1 MTRVIAS
8 NPRTFGLEGAPDAT
22 YAGENHLGKGV
33 DMADWPGGDCPAC
46 GEWMPPKQVH
56 CRECRQLLNPELALS
71 SVEIPEFVPLQE
83 LDAMVEVAPQG
94 LFVACP
100 KCGDELKIARKYLG
114 ERVQCKFCQAP
125 FRLDPTNPKVRA
137 ADVYATCAHCQQQL
151 RFAAKYVGVKVA
163 CRFCNG
169 KLNVVS
175 PSAS

>member
-1 MTRVIAS
+1 
-8 NPRTFGLEGAPDAT
+8 
-22 YAGENHLGKGV
+22 
-33 DMADWPGGDCPAC
+33 MADWPGGDCPAC

-169 KLNVVS
+169 KLNVVA
-175 PSAS
+175 PSGS